1 MAISAYENLKS
12 RFDSAREGFVPGPYG
27 WGGTFY
33 NEKAPIRQEIERASA
48 LSQAEARTAARTMD
62 ASSNVS
68 QTRSAFARGRA
79 SAKKKLFSRGGS
91 GFGNIGRQEK
101 ANSEALGAKEKEA
114 AELAVLGRQADP
126 QQSPQT
132 PSYSMTTTL
141 GPRIWL

>member
-1 MAISAYENLKS
+1 MAISAYENLKQ
-12 RFDSAREGFVPGPYG
+12 RFDTAREGFVPAANG

-33 NEKAPIRQEIERASA
+33 NERAPIRQEIQREAATSA
-48 LSQAEARTAARTMD
+48 ADARTAARTMD

-91 GFGNIGRQEK
+91 GFGTIGRQEK
-101 ANSEALGAKEKEA
+101 ANSEALGTKEKAA
-114 AELAVLGRQADP
+114 AEMSVLEQQA
-126 QQSPQT
+126 SPQT
-132 PSYSMTTTL
+132 PQFQTSWSTTL